1 MSISTALVA
10 ERKKSNP
17 VSALSLASNVTT
29 ALETVVN
36 LEGVSV
42 SFRVPKEKIVS
53 LKEYV
58 IRFMK
63 GQALAE
69 EFQAL
74 KKVSL
79 EIKRGEIL
87 GVVGRNGAGKS
98 TLMKVIARVLKP
110 SEGRL
115 RTTGYVSPLLE
126 LGAGFHP
133 DLTGRENIFLN
144 GTLLG
149 HSNAKM
155 ESRFNEIVDF
165 AELWDFIDAP
175 LRTYSSGMAARLGFA
190 TATAFQPDILLL
202 DEVLSVGD
210 ERFHQKCLA
219 RIEEFKAAGTTF
231 VIVSHQSD
239 FVRTKCDRALWLD
252 RGKIRL
258 VGEAGQVIEKY
269 QSFLYS

>member
-10 ERKKSNP
+10 DRKKSKP
-17 VSALSLASNVTT
+17 DSTTLRESSVAVSLDAVVR
-29 ALETVVN
+29 LE
-36 LEGVSV
+36 EVSV

-53 LKEYV
+53 LKEYA

-63 GQALAE
+63 GQTLEE

-74 KKVSL
+74 KKVS
-79 EIKRGEIL
+79 IDINRGEIL
-87 GVVGRNGAGKS
+87 GVIGRNGAGKS

-110 SEGRL
+110 SDGRL

-155 ESRFNEIVDF
+155 GSRFNDIVDF

-210 ERFHQKCLA
+210 ERFHQKCLN

-239 FVRTKCDRALWLD
+239 FIRSKCDRALWLD
-252 RGKIRL
+252 RGKVRL
-258 VGEAGQVIEKY
+258 IGEAGQVIEKY

>member
-10 ERKKSNP
+10 ERKESQP
-17 VSALSLASNVTT
+17 VSTLSTTSNVTVS
-29 ALETVVN
+29 LETVVS
-36 LEGVSV
+36 LEEVSV

-58 IRFMK
+58 IRFLK
-63 GQALAE
+63 GQTLAE

-74 KKVSL
+74 KKVS
-79 EIKRGEIL
+79 IDINRGEIL

-98 TLMKVIARVLKP
+98 TLMKVIARVLRP
-110 SEGRL
+110 SGGRIK
-115 RTTGYVSPLLE
+115 TKGDVSPLLE

-155 ESRFNEIVDF
+155 ESRFNDIVDF

-175 LRTYSSGMAARLGFA
+175 IRTYSSGMAARLGFA

-210 ERFHQKCLA
+210 ERFHQKCLN

-239 FVRTKCDRALWLD
+239 FIRTKCDRALWLD
-252 RGKIRL
+252 RGTVRL
-258 VGEAGQVIEKY
+258 IGEAEQVIEQY

>member
-10 ERKKSNP
+10 ERKKSKT
-17 VSALSLASNVTT
+17 VGILSATSNVTVS
-29 ALETVVN
+29 LETVVS

-42 SFRVPKEKIVS
+42 SFRVPKEKVIS

-58 IRFMK
+58 IRFLK
-63 GQALAE
+63 GQTLAE

-74 KKVSL
+74 KKVS
-79 EIKRGEIL
+79 IDINRGEIL

-110 SEGRL
+110 SDGRIK
-115 RTTGYVSPLLE
+115 TTGDVSPLLE

-155 ESRFNEIVDF
+155 ESRFNDIVDF

-175 LRTYSSGMAARLGFA
+175 IRTYSSGMVARLGFA

-210 ERFHQKCLA
+210 ERFHQKCLN

-239 FVRTKCDRALWLD
+239 FIRTKCDRALWLD
-252 RGKIRL
+252 RGKVRL
-258 VGEAGQVIEKY
+258 IGEAEQVIEKY

>member
-10 ERKKSNP
+10 EREKSKP
-17 VSALSLASNVTT
+17 TSTTFRESSVAVSLDAVVSL
-29 ALETVVN
+29 ED
-36 LEGVSV
+36 VSV

-53 LKEYV
+53 LKEYA

-63 GQALAE
+63 GQTLEE

-74 KKVSL
+74 KKVSVD
-79 EIKRGEIL
+79 INRGEIL
-87 GVVGRNGAGKS
+87 GVIGRNGAGKS

-110 SEGRL
+110 SGGRL

-155 ESRFNEIVDF
+155 GSRFNDIVDF

-210 ERFHQKCLA
+210 ERFHQKCLS

-239 FVRTKCDRALWLD
+239 FIRTKCDRALWLD
-252 RGKIRL
+252 RGKVRL
-258 VGEAGQVIEKY
+258 IGEAGQVIEKY
-269 QSFLYS
+269 QSFLYN